1 MNAHVPDRKQCP
13 LSLLQGWA
21 SGTKKFVTKDDV
33 KGHNIPTWPELA
45 VSKLWPAVSADPVLK
60 HYFPDKYAKGKVP
73 EREFFWGILFA
84 VKPGYAKKLVSDA
97 LELRAASCMDELGN
111 DRAKKM
117 TIAPEI
123 LQKMIDAPY
132 FLGKFQVHSCSQAT
146 FGQISHPDQHVDKEA
161 SLEEACVR
169 GDSKA

>member
-1 MNAHVPDRKQCP
+1 M
-13 LSLLQGWA
+13 
-21 SGTKKFVTKDDV
+21 
-33 KGHNIPTWPELA
+33 
-45 VSKLWPAVSADPVLK
+45 
-60 HYFPDKYAKGKVP
+60 
-73 EREFFWGILFA
+73 
-84 VKPGYAKKLVSDA
+84 KPGYAKKLVSDA

-161 SLEEACVR
+161 SLEEAWVWS
-169 GDSKA
+169 DSKAWRLQSAADQGHGVLGSTEQETDCWIGDY